1 MHKTYLASI
10 AVASLGLI
18 LYFPICLSITTFSIL
33 SLTAICIGVFA
44 VIWVHILLSSAHK
57 TGAMVEQ
64 VNHELDTFRSKLL
77 NDYETNTK
85 NLKHGTNYLPV
96 VFGRTVDSLLQQLLD
111 HILRDFVSIWLNPYA
126 YECHLLID
134 NLKDDLWGAI
144 QNLHDRMTRVD
155 QAKLIACDMITKVTL
170 HFEKIRTARTLIA
183 ESTRPPVFAISPH
196 LISPEKEL
204 EYIRHVSEL
213 LIMFLLPR
221 SYSLSPAKHLLREI
235 ISCKILEPLVDRL
248 TDPDYINQKIIDYI
262 EQQRITAAMHRKT
275 YEYANTYE
283 DFLKVIQDSEEMEVL
298 KTIRFNIV
306 AEMMQATT
314 IQNQKRAKGI
324 DPDQEKT
331 TVSASGVAKSEWL
344 AARKLKCYI
353 NQLSYAKSQC
363 EKRLGALGW
372 DGAFPHQDE
381 INKMLPLSSILDHVL
396 GRKYLTLF
404 LETLASPGLVGYWLA
419 VEELRGAHRSSWH
432 QLGAEIFYTYIR
444 SPSAEIKVDKNTRK
458 RMEAFLLGDKG
469 PEVFYEVQKN
479 VLQTLEEK
487 YYQPFGLS
495 KFYKQMLAGMSTDE
509 TVVDHE
515 GMGNMAL
522 EERQMSGDSSGSND
536 SAGMHVGDHSN
547 YARRKLDQLQ
557 EKLSNKMQA
566 LQALRS
572 SLKPESKV
580 LTILER
586 EVEWL
591 QGEQRQ
597 LEAHLTRTEVWGENL
612 GKWRAVVQ
620 SAEIPDEREP
630 PQFVIVVHM
639 VEDHSPDGEEGIS
652 TGWVVLRTLPQFQDL
667 HRKLRP
673 LCSGVKSLELPSQ
686 SFKFLFGKSDRNSLD
701 KAKAQIQKYLE
712 FVLEDD
718 RLNQSEA
725 LYSFLSPSS
734 DHLKHVTPSPKKS
747 RFSLSTLFKSGS
759 GEQSRGETIAT
770 LRENEEDDISQCLD
784 APGATDST
792 DLSRANMGM
801 GKGVDDNKDDIA
813 EPLYTLMSEVFD
825 MRGLFKWLRKSLITF
840 VQITYGRTINR
851 QIRDTISWCFS
862 ESMLH
867 YYITV
872 LLKTWWPGGELAADG
887 PERSEE
893 MKSATAQL
901 AREQFVENV
910 PDILC
915 TLVGAQNARRGASK
929 VFETVQNRQLNK
941 QLFYDLCEVMMCEV
955 FPELK
960 FHQ

>member
-1 MHKTYLASI
+1 
-10 AVASLGLI
+10 
-18 LYFPICLSITTFSIL
+18 
-33 SLTAICIGVFA
+33 
-44 VIWVHILLSSAHK
+44 
-57 TGAMVEQ
+57 
-64 VNHELDTFRSKLL
+64 
-77 NDYETNTK
+77 
-85 NLKHGTNYLPV
+85 
-96 VFGRTVDSLLQQLLD
+96 
-111 HILRDFVSIWLNPYA
+111 
-126 YECHLLID
+126 
-134 NLKDDLWGAI
+134 
-144 QNLHDRMTRVD
+144 
-155 QAKLIACDMITKVTL
+155 
-170 HFEKIRTARTLIA
+170 
-183 ESTRPPVFAISPH
+183 
-196 LISPEKEL
+196 
-204 EYIRHVSEL
+204 
-213 LIMFLLPR
+213 
-221 SYSLSPAKHLLREI
+221 
-235 ISCKILEPLVDRL
+235 
-248 TDPDYINQKIIDYI
+248 
-262 EQQRITAAMHRKT
+262 
-275 YEYANTYE
+275 
-283 DFLKVIQDSEEMEVL
+283 
-298 KTIRFNIV
+298 
-306 AEMMQATT
+306 
-314 IQNQKRAKGI
+314 
-324 DPDQEKT
+324 
-331 TVSASGVAKSEWL
+331 
-344 AARKLKCYI
+344 
-353 NQLSYAKSQC
+353 
-363 EKRLGALGW
+363 
-372 DGAFPHQDE
+372 
-381 INKMLPLSSILDHVL
+381 MLPLSSILDHVL

-495 KFYKQMLAGMSTDE
+495 AFYKQMLAGMSTDE

-515 GMGNMAL
+515 GMGNMIL

-701 KAKAQIQKYLE
+701 KAKAQIQKYLQ
-712 FVLEDD
+712 V
-718 RLNQSEA
+718 
-725 LYSFLSPSS
+725 
-734 DHLKHVTPSPKKS
+734 
-747 RFSLSTLFKSGS
+747 RF
-759 GEQSRGETIAT
+759 
-770 LRENEEDDISQCLD
+770 
-784 APGATDST
+784 
-792 DLSRANMGM
+792 
-801 GKGVDDNKDDIA
+801 
-813 EPLYTLMSEVFD
+813 
-825 MRGLFKWLRKSLITF
+825 
-840 VQITYGRTINR
+840 
-851 QIRDTISWCFS
+851 
-862 ESMLH
+862 
-867 YYITV
+867 
-872 LLKTWWPGGELAADG
+872 AD
-887 PERSEE
+887 
-893 MKSATAQL
+893 
-901 AREQFVENV
+901 
-910 PDILC
+910 
-915 TLVGAQNARRGASK
+915 
-929 VFETVQNRQLNK
+929 
-941 QLFYDLCEVMMCEV
+941 
-955 FPELK
+955 
-960 FHQ
+960 